1 MNRKRAR
8 HLFMELARRNYLKYY
23 GSLKGFGKVAKFY
36 REEWRPDVSK
46 IGSYK
51 ACWEYPTIKEI
62 RGLFN
67 M

>member
-8 HLFMELARRNYLKYY
+8 HLFMELARRNYLEYY

-36 REEWRPDVSK
+36 RDEWRPDIYI

-51 ACWEYPTIKEI
+51 SAWEHQAIKGM
-62 RGLFN
+62 RNLYN

>member
-8 HLFMELARRNYLKYY
+8 HLFLELARRNYLDYY
-23 GSLKGFGKVAKFY
+23 GSLKGFGKVSKFY
-36 REEWRPDVSK
+36 RNEWKPDISI

-51 ACWEYPTIKEI
+51 SAWEHPAIKEM
-62 RGLFN
+62 RMLYN

>member
-8 HLFMELARRNYLKYY
+8 HLFMELARRNYLDYY

-36 REEWRPDVSK
+36 RDEWKPDISI

-51 ACWEYPTIKEI
+51 SAWEHSTVKEM
-62 RGLFN
+62 RSLYN